1 MSYFIWLILGVT
13 AFVLEMMMPTFF
25 ALFAGIGFIAAAVVA
40 YLQPDSLFLQLIVA
54 SIFMIVGVIVFK
66 RKRFA
71 ETDTSEV
78 GTHNE
83 FVGIEGIVTASL
95 STHTEGEVEL
105 LEPIVGSR
113 RWPAVSLNDTLEIGT
128 EIKITQLRGN
138 TLVVE
143 KK

>member
-1 MSYFIWLILGVT
+1 MSYFIWLILGVI

-25 ALFAGIGFIAAAVVA
+25 ALFAGIGFISAAVVA
-40 YLQPDSLFLQLIVA
+40 YLQPESLFSQLIVA
-54 SIFMIVGVIVFK
+54 SVFMIIGVIVFK
-66 RKRFA
+66 RKGLA
-71 ETDTSEV
+71 ETETSEV

-83 FVGIEGIVTASL
+83 FIGIEGIITVSPSA
-95 STHTEGEVEL
+95 HTEGEVEL

-113 RWPAVSLNDTLEIGT
+113 SWPAVCLSGTLDVGT

>member
-1 MSYFIWLILGVT
+1 MSYFIWLILGVI
-13 AFVLEMMMPTFF
+13 AFVLEMILPTFF
-25 ALFAGIGFIAAAVVA
+25 ALFAGVGFISAAVVA
-40 YLQPDSLFLQLIVA
+40 YLQPEALFLQLIVA
-54 SIFMIVGVIVFK
+54 SVFMIIGVIVFK
-66 RKRFA
+66 RRQIA
-71 ETDTSEV
+71 ETNTSEI

-83 FVGIEGIVTASL
+83 FVGIEGVVTALL
-95 STHTEGEVEL
+95 SKHTEGEVEL

-113 RWPAVSLNDTLEIGT
+113 RWPAITLEGTLEVGT